1 MTTHLAHAAPASAD
15 RPTRPPRRGRRARRV
30 AAMGV
35 GGVLLLAGSASLA
48 AAGLQARSGG
58 YFGTPEYHF
67 ATDTA
72 ALKTDE
78 IDVGSDGA
86 RPADPDPDVGELA
99 RVRIVVRPQD
109 PGVPLFVGIGPKTEV
124 EKYLRNVAHDEFAS
138 ARLDPFKA
146 DFRRSPGAA
155 TAPDPA
161 AQPFWVATST
171 GRGTRT
177 LNWNKTH
184 GAWSVVLLRRD
195 GRPGVEADASIGLR
209 FGFLLPAGLGLLVA
223 GTATIGHL
231 IITRGRPRAGR
242 P

>member
-1 MTTHLAHAAPASAD
+1 MTIHLADPTAPAAD
-15 RPTRPPRRGRRARRV
+15 RPARRPRRGRRLAV
-30 AAMGV
+30 MGV

-48 AAGLQARSGG
+48 GAGLQARSGG
-58 YFGTPEYHF
+58 YFGTPEYRF
-67 ATDTA
+67 TTDTA

-86 RPADPDPDVGELA
+86 RPADPNPDIGELA
-99 RVRIVVRPQD
+99 RVRIVVRPKD
-109 PGVPLFVGIGPKTEV
+109 PSIPLFVGIGPKAKV
-124 EKYLRNVAHDEFAS
+124 EEYLRNVAHDEFAS

-146 DFRRSPGAA
+146 EFRRSPGAA
-155 TAPDPA
+155 TAPDPTV
-161 AQPFWVATST
+161 QPFWVATST

-195 GRPGVEADASIGLR
+195 GRPGVDADASVGLR
-209 FGFLLPAGLGLLVA
+209 FGFLLPTGLGLLLA
-223 GTATIGHL
+223 GTAAVGYLAISRRRSG
-231 IITRGRPRAGR
+231 AGR